1 MKILPSDIQKI
12 HTCLHY
18 LDEEHK
24 HGRFLLIT
32 DNYRFRYDATGDL
45 TTILTTEEYEEMKAR
60 KVS

>member
-1 MKILPSDIQKI
+1 MRKLPGDIQKI
-12 HTCLHY
+12 HILLHH
-18 LDEEHK
+18 LDAEHR